1 MADDSK
7 VAVTAESLNIV
18 IRLGH
23 LDCKIKGILCPNLN
37 VDIIAGLNWL
47 RQLKPVIDWESS
59 VLTVSRNG
67 VNYKVYPYSADYRMK
82 DFIFVRLVE
91 TENSTKLNLDSCKF
105 ESVNFYKISTET
117 KLDIPNVKEFADVFQ
132 ETLPG
137 LPPRR
142 EIEHKIEIIGT
153 LPKPTPIYKL
163 SPLEDKTLK
172 KHLTEAMDKNLIRV
186 SKSPFGAAVFFVE
199 KKDGS
204 LRLVTNYWAL
214 NAVTIKNR
222 YPLPLIS
229 ELLDQLSGAS
239 IFSKID
245 LAPGYN

>member
-1 MADDSK
+1 MDTGAEKSIFSSNFILRHNLPTFPTKTNHLILADDSK
-7 VAVTAESLNIV
+7 VAVTAESSNIV

-23 LDCKIKGILCPNLN
+23 LDCKIKGIVCQNLN
-37 VDIIAGLNWL
+37 VDIIVGLNWL
-47 RQLKPVIDWESS
+47 RQLKPVINWESS

-91 TENSTKLNLDSCKF
+91 TENSAKLNLNSCKF
-105 ESVNFYKISTET
+105 EGVYFYKISTET
-117 KLDIPNVKEFADVFQ
+117 KLDIPIIKEFTDVFQ

-142 EIEHKIEIIGT
+142 EIEHEIKIIGT

-186 SKSPFGAAVFFVE
+186 SKSPFGAAVFFVQ

-204 LRLVTNYWAL
+204 LRLVTNC
-214 NAVTIKNR
+214 
-222 YPLPLIS
+222 
-229 ELLDQLSGAS
+229 
-239 IFSKID
+239 
-245 LAPGYN
+245 